1 MSVARAAEAA
11 AAPLR
16 ARAGEAGGGVAPL
29 PPLLLPLLGDPVD
42 MAEILAVRRVTLS
55 SSSSIGGPAEAAPGR
70 GIGGGGGG
78 LIFFFFFFRNRSL
91 FRPPLFS
98 LFTPSFWI
106 TRENAE
112 EASRRNTQSTQR
124 EERRSVKARE
134 RLAREETEEAESGR
148 GAQAK
153 KEKKKKNKSH
163 SRPVFFSSGR
173 CGASWWASR
182 LSFDHDAASD
192 SYCSRTY
199 INLPTFSLPSAAR
212 EEETRW
218 FQRRERGAFHSR

>member
-1 MSVARAAEAA
+1 M
-11 AAPLR
+11 
-16 ARAGEAGGGVAPL
+16 
-29 PPLLLPLLGDPVD
+29 
-42 MAEILAVRRVTLS
+42 
-55 SSSSIGGPAEAAPGR
+55 
-70 GIGGGGGG
+70 
-78 LIFFFFFFRNRSL
+78 
-91 FRPPLFS
+91 
-98 LFTPSFWI
+98 
-106 TRENAE
+106 
-112 EASRRNTQSTQR
+112 
-124 EERRSVKARE
+124 KARE

-218 FQRRERGAFHSR
+218 FQRRERSAFHSR